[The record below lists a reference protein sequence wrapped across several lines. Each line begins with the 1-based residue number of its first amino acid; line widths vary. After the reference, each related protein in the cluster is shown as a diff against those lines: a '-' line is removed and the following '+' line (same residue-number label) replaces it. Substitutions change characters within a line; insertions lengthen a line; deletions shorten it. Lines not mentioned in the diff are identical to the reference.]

1 MYNLF
6 GNTGGIMN
14 IFNQFRETIFLKT
27 TSALEN
33 DINELK
39 NIRSNMKNNSNI
51 DKDIKL
57 LEYGLNGEKEIEY
70 ELKNANIGM
79 FVIHDL
85 NIVFED

>member
-1 MYNLF
+1 
-6 GNTGGIMN
+6 MN

-57 LEYGLNGEKEIEY
+57 LEYSLNGEKEIEY

>member
-1 MYNLF
+1 
-6 GNTGGIMN
+6 
-14 IFNQFRETIFLKT
+14 
-27 TSALEN
+27 
-33 DINELK
+33 
-39 NIRSNMKNNSNI
+39 MKNTSNI